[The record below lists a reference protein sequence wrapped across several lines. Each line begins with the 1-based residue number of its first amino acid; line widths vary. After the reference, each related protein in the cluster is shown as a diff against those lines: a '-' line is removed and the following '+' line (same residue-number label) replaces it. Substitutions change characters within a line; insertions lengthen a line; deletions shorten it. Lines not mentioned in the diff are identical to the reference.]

1 MEKVYNPLPA
11 LRRFAGAITVLNIAG
26 HFFLGFEQSWAYPL
40 AALATT
46 YSLELLYEYLYAT
59 AHHKRPRFSGSF
71 KNLVDF
77 LLPAHITGMATSM
90 LLFTNSD
97 LSPIVFAS
105 AAAIGSKV
113 IFRININGRSRHFL
127 NPSNTG
133 IALTLILFSWVG
145 ISPPYMFT
153 ENVTGW
159 GDWIIPAI
167 LVTAGTFLNLKFTGR
182 IPLILAWVTGFVAQ
196 AVLRSVFFDVSLA
209 AALLPCTG
217 VAFLLFTFYMI
228 SDPATTPSGMKEQM
242 LYAFSVATVY
252 GILMIFHVVFGLF
265 FALFIVCVL
274 RGILL
279 SIPKL
284 GAAKYALS
292 PRLNISSSR
301 LTYEK

>member
-11 LRRFAGAITVLNIAG
+11 LRRFALAITVLNIAG

-46 YSLELLYEYLYAT
+46 YSLELLYEYLFAT
-59 AHHKRPRFSGSF
+59 ANHKPPRFSGSW
-71 KNLVDF
+71 KNLVNF

-90 LLFTNSD
+90 LLFANSD

-105 AAAIGSKV
+105 AAAISSKV
-113 IFRININGRSRHFL
+113 IFRIIINGKSRHFL

-133 IALTLILFSWVG
+133 IALTLIMFSWVG

-167 LVTAGTFLNLKFTGR
+167 LVTAGTFLNFKFTGR
-182 IPLILAWVTGFVAQ
+182 IPLILAWLTGFVAQ
-196 AVLRSVFFDVSLA
+196 AVLRSIFFDVSLT

-228 SDPATTPSGMKEQM
+228 SDPATTPSGIIEQM
-242 LYAFSVATVY
+242 LYAFSVAMVY
-252 GILMIFHVVFGLF
+252 GLLMIFHVVFGLF
-265 FALFIVCVL
+265 FALFIVCIL

-279 SIPKL
+279 SIPKV

-292 PRLNISSSR
+292 PRLNISSSG